1 MKQVASAMEE
11 ALSGRELSACAGVE
25 PSPAD
30 AADGSTYI
38 ALKLVFESIIM
49 PPLWNSLW

>member
-1 MKQVASAMEE
+1 MTDKTSYLTSGTILLGTAGLLLVA
-11 ALSGRELSACAGVE
+11 LRAG
-25 PSPAD
+25 